1 MLWED
6 KRAELKKAGNILND
20 LATAIT
26 SSDETLGNAIERYR
40 QVSMMSAIANE
51 IKRNPEYLSILE
63 KEAEKKWNNRW

>member
-63 KEAEKKWNNRW
+63 KEAEKME